1 MTNPNFPD
9 EDEKPLD
16 PAVEKIRRKMVR
28 LLFISSSVIVLALM
42 TVLGSIVY
50 KASKN
55 SAAAQQAVA
64 ATPTAV
70 TQAQQTVTL
79 PKGFVLETTTV
90 DGNRIWF
97 MGTVDGKHLMIAHD
111 IGTGKT
117 LAEVTVVAPE

>member
-9 EDEKPLD
+9 EEEKPLD

-50 KASKN
+50 KASRN
-55 SAAAQQAVA
+55 STASQAAAAVPP
-64 ATPTAV
+64 ATV
-70 TQAQQTVTL
+70 AQPRQTVTL
-79 PKGFVLETTTV
+79 PKGFVLESTTV

-97 MGTVDGKHLMIAHD
+97 MGTVEGKHLMIAHD
-111 IGTGKT
+111 IGAGRT
-117 LAEVTVVAPE
+117 LTEVTVVAPQ

>member
-9 EDEKPLD
+9 EEEKPLD

-55 SAAAQQAVA
+55 SATAEIPAASPQSAVMLA
-64 ATPTAV
+64 R
-70 TQAQQTVTL
+70 QTVTL
-79 PKGFVLETTTV
+79 PTGFTLESTTV

-97 MGTVDGKHLMIAHD
+97 MGTVDSKHMMIAHD
-111 IGTGKT
+111 IATGKT
-117 LAEVTVVAPE
+117 LTEVSVIAP